1 MDQGRA
7 GAKDTRRSDALAH
20 VVLAALALCMNAA
33 NVHAQTPAAYPQR
46 PMRIV
51 IPFAPGGN
59 ADIMA
64 RVVGQKLSERL
75 GQQVIIDNRGGA
87 NSIIGTE
94 IAAKAP
100 ADGYTLVFI
109 SNLFAT
115 NVVFAGKLPYDAI
128 KDFAPLSLTAS
139 TPLLLVVNNGLP
151 VKSVKEL
158 IALAK
163 SRPGALNYGSS
174 GNGATANLAGELFN
188 YMAGVNIVHVPYK
201 GTAQATTDL
210 IGGQMQVGYPSISS
224 VLPHVRVGKLRALGM
239 TGAQRSALAPD
250 VPTVAESGVPG
261 YEASIWTGVAAPA
274 GMPKAIIERL
284 NRDIIALVRAPET
297 LERLAALGSDPLTS
311 TPGEFAVL
319 IKADIARWAKL
330 AQASGLH
337 FDLAR

>member
-1 MDQGRA
+1 MDQGCA

-20 VVLAALALCMNAA
+20 VVLAALALCMSATD
-33 NVHAQTPAAYPQR
+33 VRAQTAAAYPQR
-46 PMRIV
+46 PIRMV
-51 IPFAPGGN
+51 VPFAPGGN
-59 ADIMA
+59 ADITA
-64 RVVGQKLSERL
+64 RMVGQKLSERL

-109 SNLFAT
+109 SNLLAT
-115 NVVFAGKLPYDAI
+115 NVVFAGKLPYDSI
-128 KDFAPLSLTAS
+128 KDFAPLSLTGS

-224 VLPHVRVGKLRALGM
+224 VMPHVRAGKLRALGM

-274 GMPKAIIERL
+274 GMPRTIIERL
-284 NRDIIALVRAPET
+284 NREIVALVRAPET
-297 LERLAALGSDPLTS
+297 LARLAALGSDPLTS
-311 TPGEFAVL
+311 TPGEFAAL

-330 AQASGLH
+330 AQASGLR

>member
-1 MDQGRA
+1 M
-7 GAKDTRRSDALAH
+7 
-20 VVLAALALCMNAA
+20 VV
-33 NVHAQTPAAYPQR
+33 
-46 PMRIV
+46 
-51 IPFAPGGN
+51 PFATGGN

-64 RVVGQKLSERL
+64 RMVGQKLSERL
-75 GQQVIIDNRGGA
+75 GQQVIVDNRGGA
-87 NSIIGTE
+87 NSIIGTA

-115 NVVFAGKLPYDAI
+115 NVVFAGKLPYDSI
-128 KDFAPLSLTAS
+128 KDFAPLSLTGS

-224 VLPHVRVGKLRALGM
+224 VLPHVRAGKLRALGM

-250 VPTVAESGVPG
+250 VPTVAESGVRG

-274 GMPKAIIERL
+274 GMPRPIVERL
-284 NRDIIALVRAPET
+284 NREIIALVRTPET
-297 LERLAALGSDPLTS
+297 LERLAVLGSDPLTS
-311 TPGEFAVL
+311 TPGEFAAL
-319 IKADIARWAKL
+319 IKADIARWVKL
-330 AQASGLH
+330 AQASGLR

>member
-20 VVLAALALCMNAA
+20 VVLAALALCMSTAD
-33 NVHAQTPAAYPQR
+33 VRAQTLADYPQR
-46 PMRIV
+46 PIRMV
-51 IPFAPGGN
+51 VPFAPGGN

-64 RVVGQKLSERL
+64 RMVGQKLSERL
-75 GQQVIIDNRGGA
+75 GQQVIVDNRGGA

-115 NVVFAGKLPYDAI
+115 NVVFAGKLPYDSI
-128 KDFAPLSLTAS
+128 KDFAPLSLTGS

-201 GTAQATTDL
+201 GTAQATSDL

-224 VLPHVRVGKLRALGM
+224 VLPHVRAGKLRALGM
-239 TGAQRSALAPD
+239 TSAQRSALAPD

-274 GMPKAIIERL
+274 GMPTAIVERL
-284 NRDIIALVRAPET
+284 NREIIALVRAPKT

-311 TPGEFAVL
+311 TPGEFAAL
-319 IKADIARWAKL
+319 IQADIARWVKL
-330 AQASGLH
+330 AQASGLRFH
-337 FDLAR
+337 LAR

>member
-1 MDQGRA
+1 M
-7 GAKDTRRSDALAH
+7 
-20 VVLAALALCMNAA
+20 VV
-33 NVHAQTPAAYPQR
+33 
-46 PMRIV
+46 
-51 IPFAPGGN
+51 PFAPGGN
-59 ADIMA
+59 ADITA
-64 RVVGQKLSERL
+64 RIVGQKLSERL
-75 GQQVIIDNRGGA
+75 GQQVVVDNRGGA

-115 NVVFAGKLPYDAI
+115 NVVFAGKLPYDSI
-128 KDFAPLSLTAS
+128 KDFAPLSLTGS

-224 VLPHVRVGKLRALGM
+224 VLPHERAGKLRALGM

-274 GMPKAIIERL
+274 GMPKSIVERL
-284 NRDIIALVRAPET
+284 NREIIALVRAPDM

-311 TPGEFAVL
+311 TPGEFAAL
-319 IKADIARWAKL
+319 ISADIARWVKL
-330 AQASGLH
+330 AQASGLR